1 MEPAVKIGNYRKMKP
16 YNDGI
21 SEIQMQMYRA
31 MMEKKDKKEK
41 AIKAAELER
50 KNQMKSKPSNPW
62 GDNTASNE
70 LTKKSG
76 SIAQINLKFSGEEK
90 NRSMI
95 IERN

>member
-1 MEPAVKIGNYRKMKP
+1 MKP

-41 AIKAAELER
+41 AIKAAELAR
-50 KNQMKSKPSNPW
+50 KIQMKSKPSNPW
-62 GDNTASNE
+62 GENTGLNSV
-70 LTKKSG
+70 KSGSG

-90 NRSMI
+90 DRSMI